1 MPISLFPHSALSEDR
16 TDRVGHATGE
26 FRRARPFLTHG
37 DSGHDIFGCRRGFRQ
52 DPHVVSRR
60 GSSRSRDRELLT
72 QLFVNLIEN
81 ALRHTPEGAT
91 VGMSL
96 RKNEHGLIAD
106 VFEARDTRNGA
117 RQRIQA
123 LLPPGKQ
130 PKHTGQ
136 RAWACASSHRRRS
149 PQRTNHARRQLSRA
163 QGHAAI

>member
-1 MPISLFPHSALSEDR
+1 MATLAMTYSAVAEDLGK
-16 TDRVGHATGE
+16 TLTSSVDVGLHV
-26 FRRARPFLTHG
+26 
-37 DSGHDIFGCRRGFRQ
+37 RG
-52 DPHVVSRR
+52 
-60 GSSRSRDRELLT
+60 DRELLT